1 MKRCTVLFLVIWL
14 ICLTLVVQAGP
25 QAEYEE
31 AYKIYISA
39 SASLAAYHN
48 RMGELATRYLEQDG
62 WKIDHYIQ
70 PQSRP
75 GARFLIAVKEVE
87 PGVPLYLVAIVGTE
101 SSKDVKIDLKKD
113 KVYFVGRNPEEM
125 AANVTKNALP
135 DTEPKV
141 HRGFNEFV
149 QAGPTAVLSSSG
161 KPPPSLPE
169 MLRVNP
175 RARVYLAGHSL
186 GGAAATIAG
195 ARLLDLGLASAQ
207 IEVITFGAPPV
218 GNAAFAEKF
227 GPLLKLTRVVVA
239 GDSVVTVL
247 QGLVGGYRQ
256 FGKEVKFK
264 LPENFD
270 DPHKP
275 AIYMDAV
282 IKNYYDKRRV
292 AAEAG
297 ALPPERT
304 AENGQ
309 QKGRVY
315 IAPLQN
321 KLPEALSNEFIYMQ
335 EALQYEYRS
344 SFFKSIQGSA
354 DASGQWL
361 KKAKTAE
368 CHWLIVPEVGAMRV
382 RQEKSVYYIIV
393 HQSVYDVNTGAVL
406 DMAEFSTGTY
416 NLTPLEGFIHAVK
429 GIDANRNVWMGR
441 P

>member
-1 MKRCTVLFLVIWL
+1 MKRRTVLFLVIWL
-14 ICLTLVVQAGP
+14 ICLTSVVQAGP

-31 AYKIYISA
+31 AYKIYIA
-39 SASLAAYHN
+39 AGASLAAYHN

-62 WKIDHYIQ
+62 WQIDHYVQ
-70 PQSRP
+70 QQGRP
-75 GARFLIAVKEVE
+75 GARFLIATKDIE
-87 PGVPLYLVAIVGTE
+87 PGVPAYVIAIVGTE
-101 SSKDVKIDLKKD
+101 KSQDVKIDLKVE
-113 KVYFVGRNPEEM
+113 KVYFAGRNPEEM
-125 AANVTKNALP
+125 ATNVNKNAVP
-135 DTEPKV
+135 DSEPKV

-149 QAGPTAVLSSSG
+149 QAGPAAVLNSSG
-161 KPPPSLPE
+161 KSHLSLPE
-169 MLRVNP
+169 TLRVNP
-175 RARVYLAGHSL
+175 RARVYLVGHSL
-186 GGAAATIAG
+186 GGAAATLAG
-195 ARLLDLGLASAQ
+195 ARLLDLGLSSAQ
-207 IEVITFGAPPV
+207 IEVITFGAPAV

-239 GDSVVTVL
+239 GDPVVTVL

-297 ALPPERT
+297 ALPPERI
-304 AENGQ
+304 AGNRQE
-309 QKGRVY
+309 KGRVY

-321 KLPEALSNEFIYMQ
+321 KLPEALSNEFLYMK
-335 EALQYEYRS
+335 EAIQYEYRS
-344 SFFKSIQGSA
+344 AFFNSVQGSA
-354 DASGQWL
+354 DAYDQWL
-361 KKAKTAE
+361 EKAKAAE
-368 CHWLIVPEVGAMRV
+368 CHWLIVPEVGATRV
-382 RQEKSVYYIIV
+382 KQEKSVYYITV
-393 HQSVYDVNTGAVL
+393 HQSVYDVNTGALL

-429 GIDANRNVWMGR
+429 GIDSNRDVWMGR